1 MRNLK
6 KVLALGLAMVMAFGL
21 MISAAAFTDDATIVN
36 GDAAQLLT
44 ELKVISG
51 FPDGSFKPEGNVTR
65 AQIAKMIYVAMRKG
79 VDDLGANFVNASVP
93 LTDIGSHWAKGYIK
107 YAYGANIVAGF
118 PNGTFQPD
126 ANVTGYQAA
135 KMMLTAL
142 GYSSTVEQY
151 AGTGWD
157 FRVAV
162 DAASAG
168 LLEGLEAVDL
178 SKPLT
183 RDNAAQMIYN
193 GIFANMVTYDEDGVL
208 TEGKTFAEAKLG
220 LLEING
226 ILQATDEASVI
237 AGGVADEDEYTLL
250 VDADFVEGSTAV
262 AYDIPGNADISLLGQ
277 EVTAFVKV
285 KTDADTE
292 ELIEKDFVKTYGK
305 VVASTGKN
313 NVFVE
318 YSDDFD
324 PDDDYETDANTLYS
338 YDYATAAT
346 NLSPTLPKYGDKT
359 TFVDNDD
366 DAVFEYV
373 ITVAQVYGEATVK
386 TAAKTIKVTN
396 LITSATDIEDIKGAD
411 AIANGDK
418 VIGYHIASTDAP
430 YEYAVAKAPS
440 FSGKLTGI
448 TGDDELKIDGKKYE
462 LSAITGVDTTLNEA
476 RDNINK
482 TLTFY
487 TDGKFIV
494 DIDTD
499 SEGTPDKYC
508 GVRDVSWAS
517 GSGAFADA
525 GQVAVT
531 LEDGTEHIYDVDSVG
546 DDIVALNFDISDT
559 ADSGTANNE
568 EYFIGNVFSYS
579 MEGDDIVLEEKVTDT
594 LVSVGADY
602 DAGAAT
608 LRANNKSY
616 SINATTLFFDWD
628 DADDEFD
635 VFVGRTN
642 SPELTMA
649 DDVYVYRDD
658 TDTSIATV
666 VLSTGAQ
673 GGSNDDN
680 YGIVLEYASTEN
692 SDGDSYY
699 EITMFDGKTVKT
711 INSDPDGIKAVGGGS
726 VLNTWKTSGTL
737 VQFTLSG
744 EKLTE
749 ISAIDINDSYDDADG
764 AYSGYAYD
772 YEADG
777 AITLRR
783 GHAAND
789 AGDYSFNMASDAVVV
804 DLVDLGGEF
813 DLDNVD
819 PVTDEDDIADAAATD
834 ANVIIRVDDG
844 EVVAVYYFSDETITV
859 A

>member
-21 MISAAAFTDDATIVN
+21 MISAAAFTDDKAIVN

-65 AQIAKMIYVAMRKG
+65 AQISKMIYVAMRKG

-93 LTDIGSHWAKGYIK
+93 LTDIASHWAKGYIK

-142 GYSSTVEQY
+142 GYSATIEQY
-151 AGTGWD
+151 SGTGWD

-208 TEGKTFAEAKLG
+208 AEGKTFAEAKLG

-226 ILQATDEASVI
+226 ILQATDEASII
-237 AGGVADEDEYTLL
+237 AGGVADEGEYTLL
-250 VDADFVEGSTAV
+250 VDADFVEGNTAV
-262 AYDIPGNADISLLGQ
+262 AYDIPGTADISLLGQ

-285 KTDADTE
+285 KTTADTE
-292 ELIEKDFVKTYGK
+292 ELVEKDFVKTYGK

-318 YSDDFD
+318 YDADFD
-324 PDDDYETDANTLYS
+324 PDDDDYTTTGAQYS
-338 YDYATAAT
+338 YNYAAAGAVGA
-346 NLSPTLPKYGDKT
+346 NPKKGDKT

-386 TAAKTIKVTN
+386 TAAKTIKVPGLFGT
-396 LITSATDIEDIKGAD
+396 AKDIEDIKGAD

-418 VIGYHIASTDAP
+418 VIGYAIASTDAP

-448 TGDDELKIDGKKYE
+448 TGSDELKIDGKKYE
-462 LSAITGVDTTLNEA
+462 LSGITGLDTSLNEA
-476 RDNINK
+476 RDNINE
-482 TLTFY
+482 TMTFY
-487 TDGKFIV
+487 TDGNYIV

-499 SEGTPDKYC
+499 SAGTPDKYC

-546 DDIVALNFDISDT
+546 DDIADLNFDISD
-559 ADSGTANNE
+559 ADDSGTSGNVA
-568 EYFIGNVFSYS
+568 YFVGNVFSYT
-579 MEGDDIVLEEKVTDT
+579 MEGDDIVLEEKVTGS
-594 LVSVGADY
+594 LVAVGADY

-616 SINATTLFFDWD
+616 TINATTLFFDWD
-628 DADDEFD
+628 SGDEEFD

-642 SPELTMA
+642 SPELTTA
-649 DDVYVYRDD
+649 DHVYIYRDD
-658 TDTSIATV
+658 TDTSVATV

-680 YGIVLEYASTEN
+680 YGIVLEYATAKN

-744 EKLTE
+744 ETLTE

-772 YEADG
+772 YDADG

-783 GHAAND
+783 GGAAND
-789 AGDYSFNMASDAVVV
+789 DDDYSFNMASDAVVV
-804 DLVDLGGEF
+804 DLFDLGGEY